1 MLIPIM
7 QGGMSENPQ
16 LQGVYIITYLL
27 LYYIYIYI
35 RYISFWYLDP
45 GICVI
50 TWMGICRG
58 SHDQGLVWDSRAKNV
73 CNVFLGGHLHPGK

>member
-27 LYYIYIYI
+27 LYYIYIY
-35 RYISFWYLDP
+35 
-45 GICVI
+45 
-50 TWMGICRG
+50 
-58 SHDQGLVWDSRAKNV
+58 
-73 CNVFLGGHLHPGK
+73 